1 MVVQTVVVSP
11 EVAEGEEHGEGL
23 LHAEEAVEGPF
34 TVELHHWLVA
44 GEADGGDDVLAGVVA
59 FGGAGPEQEAEVERE
74 GGGVGGEA
82 VFGFADLGER
92 RGKKKLVGSM
102 EGGEE
107 GRGTDLD
114 ALLKFGESITHAC
127 VDRRGG
133 EQDEEKKEQGRAG
146 PFSKERGSYRH
157 RESCYSRTKQPICL
171 YKNSKERNENENHK
185 TPPTD
190 CSK

>member
-82 VFGFADLGER
+82 VFGFADL
-92 RGKKKLVGSM
+92 
-102 EGGEE
+102 
-107 GRGTDLD
+107 D